1 MNQSVN
7 YEENKYGIESIFDN
21 LLTEYRKLQIH
32 KYGMIYITTV
42 DISEGCIVCY
52 ESHIKNSYI
61 RHTLLQGF
69 VDLVFS
75 GLADRADEV
84 MMMQDYL
91 QNLNFKAVYWRNI
104 GVDAVIR
111 IEVPVLDVDSLS
123 EISQKKS
130 IEKCLDAV
138 FELSKFTFMLKRASI
153 VITA

>member
-61 RHTLLQGF
+61 RHTLQGF

>member
-1 MNQSVN
+1 M
-7 YEENKYGIESIFDN
+7 
-21 LLTEYRKLQIH
+21 
-32 KYGMIYITTV
+32 
-42 DISEGCIVCY
+42 
-52 ESHIKNSYI
+52 YI
-61 RHTLLQGF
+61 RHTLHQGF